1 MKKILFALAVSVLL
15 GVRADAVEVS
25 SYTEL
30 QQAIVA
36 GTTPI
41 NVVKNITDT
50 GALGTISG
58 NITISGNGVTI
69 DGNGNNGLTISSGSP
84 IIDGTINFINFERE
98 QGGAIFNKGTITSIN
113 GNFSGNKATSTS
125 GGGVGGAISN
135 YSTSTITSI
144 NGTFTNNNAVASG
157 GAIHND
163 GSIKSIN
170 GTFSDNITNE
180 TGGAIGNA
188 YGEINSISG
197 TFTGNKAKESGGAI
211 SNTYGGKITSING
224 SFKSNTAQQGG
235 GAIYNFYNGTI
246 NSLQGTFTNN
256 KATNG
261 DGGAIFNSKDA
272 EITSINGTFDSNEAT
287 NNGGAIYNYNSATIN
302 SLQGNFTNNT
312 ANNYGGAIYNDS
324 TLTSISGTFGNN
336 DKNSGNT
343 AKVGGAIYNGG
354 TITSINGN
362 FTNNT
367 ANNHGGAIYN
377 SSTIGSI
384 TGNFTNNTATNGV
397 GGAIEN
403 EKGIIESLQGT
414 FINNKAIKGGAICNF
429 ARINIVAQTADTIIS
444 GNKAIGGA
452 GAGDGIY
459 NNGTINLNAGGYS
472 IKISDNI
479 DGSGTINVNN
489 TVDSLPTYGV
499 VVLDNSMIANNNINL
514 YNGTLR
520 LVDANL
526 GESNTLT
533 LNGGILD
540 TIDSEIRNTKLGKI
554 SGTGTDFAFDVNL
567 EGNTEADKFTLADGS
582 SATINIS
589 EMNLLK
595 NVYPQGGP
603 DSIKIFDGAT
613 DKLTIN
619 DYTVFNDDTKII
631 FTQSLSDKGKLNF
644 TGTAGTYG
652 LKDAVAYTDG
662 NRQYDIWGTE
672 TLSSNLGSMGGTNS
686 KLVIKGSSPGDNI
699 VDGNDF
705 TGITVKSGQT
715 LSIKNV
721 EVNNFKNSS
730 NYGGAIMNKGT
741 LTISNSKFNYN
752 NAQQGGAIENEGT
765 IDSVQGTF
773 IKNTSD
779 SSGGAINNNDN
790 KIINFINGSFIEN
803 KANNHG
809 GAISNYGA
817 INSIN
822 GSFESNKALTYNGG
836 AIINAGSSTI
846 NSINGS
852 FIENEAGD
860 SGGAI
865 ENEGTINS
873 INGSYTSNKATYDG
887 GAINNEG
894 TIDSINATFTNNTAI
909 YGGAIQ
915 NNSGTITSING
926 TFTDNKATNYGGA
939 IYNSTDNSIIKS
951 IQGTFIG
958 NKAENSGGAIYNKW
972 TIDSINATFDN
983 NTAKKGGAIYNLNPI
998 SSLQGTFTNN
1008 TAEDSGGAI
1017 YNKGTINIVADTQDT
1032 TFTGNTANA
1041 ISNALYNDNNSTINL
1056 NAGTHKIVFND
1067 GISGS
1072 DGSIINI
1079 NADNSKTSADLP
1091 TYGTVAINNE
1101 VTNNTI
1107 NMYNGTLSL
1116 GTNTQNGVLY
1126 NGTFADN
1133 VEFNYNG
1140 GTVSLQNDG
1149 INSANLG
1156 QLVLNSD
1163 MDLKLDANIAGQK
1176 MDTITAN
1183 GFNANSHNINI
1194 SNLSIIN
1201 PIEKKSFSLSPIGEM
1216 GNTTLKNELAGAIRY
1231 TGNSNLVTPIYKY
1244 HAEYDPN
1251 TALMN
1256 FTLTGGGG
1264 ASDFNPAVLATPVAT
1279 QIGGYL
1285 TQLNVYEQAFA
1296 NQDMLMSLTNEQ
1308 RTALKFANKIAST
1321 QGIGVG
1327 GVVTYSPNQIPEQD
1341 RGVWFRPFATF
1352 ENVGLSGGPNVKNI
1366 GYGTLA
1372 GGDSD
1377 IIELKKGW
1385 SAVYSGYVGYNGS
1398 NQHYDGVNIY
1408 QNGGVLGA
1416 GGIWYKGDFFTGLTA
1431 NVGAGTGVASTMYG
1445 NDDFAM
1451 LITGAASKTGYNFE
1465 LANGKFIIQPNYLMS
1480 YTFVNTF
1487 DYTNSAGVNIN
1498 SDPLH
1503 AIQIAPGLKF
1513 IGNLKHGLQPYISLQ
1528 MVWNIMDDTRFK
1540 ANNVNLPNISVDPYF
1555 QYGIGVQKR
1564 VGDRFTGF
1572 GQAMLRNGGRNGIA
1586 LQFGFRWAL
1595 GK

>member
-235 GAIYNFYNGTI
+235 GAIYNFYNGAI
-246 NSLQGTFTNN
+246 DSLQGTFTNN

-261 DGGAIFNSKDA
+261 DGGAIKNNSSINSINGSFTANSANFGGAIDNN
-272 EITSINGTFDSNEAT
+272 IGTIDSINGTFT
-287 NNGGAIYNYNSATIN
+287 
-302 SLQGNFTNNT
+302 GNK
-312 ANNYGGAIYNDS
+312 AEKS
-324 TLTSISGTFGNN
+324 
-336 DKNSGNT
+336 
-343 AKVGGAIYNGG
+343 GG
-354 TITSINGN
+354 TI
-362 FTNNT
+362 
-367 ANNHGGAIYN
+367 YN
-377 SSTIGSI
+377 ASTIGSI
-384 TGNFTNNTATNGV
+384 TGNFTNNTATNGG

-403 EKGIIESLQGT
+403 KKGIIESLQGT
-414 FINNKAIKGGAICNF
+414 FINNKAINGGAICNF

-619 DYTVFNDDTKII
+619 DYTVFNKDTKII

-699 VDGNDF
+699 VDGKGF

-803 KANNHG
+803 KAKNHG

-958 NKAENSGGAIYNKW
+958 NKATNGDGGAIYNKW

-1032 TFTGNTANA
+1032 TFTGNTANNK
-1041 ISNALYNDNNSTINL
+1041 SNALYNANDNTINL

-1067 GISGS
+1067 GISGYGAN
-1072 DGSIINI
+1072 DGSTINI
-1079 NADNSKTSADLP
+1079 NADTNITSADLP
-1091 TYGTVAINNE
+1091 INGIVAINNE

-1285 TQLNVYEQAFA
+1285 TQLNVYEQAFS
-1296 NQDMLMSLTNEQ
+1296 NQDMLMSLTSEQ

-1321 QGIGVG
+1321 QGTGVG
-1327 GVVTYSPNQIPEQD
+1327 GVVTFSPNQIPEQD